1 MRAKRRPPL
10 RAGQLR
16 PKGQRSRLVA
26 GLRSDADNTGV
37 AKATA
42 THSRAGD
49 GTHVWR
55 TQRFKRKNTARR
67 SRALSERAT

>member
-1 MRAKRRPPL
+1 MRAKRSPPL

-26 GLRSDADNTGV
+26 SLRSDADNTAV

-42 THSRAGD
+42 TQARAGD
-49 GTHVWR
+49 GAHVWS
-55 TQRFKRKNTARR
+55 TQRYKRKNTARR
-67 SRALSERAT
+67 SRAL